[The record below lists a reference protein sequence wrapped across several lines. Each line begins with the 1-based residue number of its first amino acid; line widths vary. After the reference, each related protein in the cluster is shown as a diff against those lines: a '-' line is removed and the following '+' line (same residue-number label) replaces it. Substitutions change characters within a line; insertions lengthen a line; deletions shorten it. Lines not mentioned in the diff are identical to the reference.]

1 MPELPE
7 VETTRRGIA
16 GHLEGKRIEGVV
28 VRNASLRW
36 PVPADLAAS
45 IVGKEVAAVT
55 RRAKYLLIHLGDG
68 HLLFHLGMS
77 GSLRIVDSDM
87 PATKHDHVDIAFSAR
102 DTPANGADAAA
113 RQMLL
118 RFRDPRRF
126 GALLWQSGN
135 GLVHPLLAKL
145 GPEPLS
151 ADFNARQ
158 LHAAF
163 AKRSLPVKVALMDSH
178 IVVGV
183 GNIYASESLFLA
195 GILPLRA
202 ANRLSIADCE
212 KLVGAVI
219 ITLQNAIKAGGS
231 TLKDFVDSEG
241 KPGYFQQQYAV
252 YGRTELP
259 CHQCGTLIRCTRLGQ
274 RSTFWCPYCQ
284 KD

>member
-16 GHLEGKRIEGVV
+16 GHLEGRRVDGVV

-36 PVPADLAAS
+36 PIPTDLATS
-45 IVGKEVAAVT
+45 IVGKSVVAVT
-55 RRAKYLLIHLGDG
+55 RRAKYLLINLGDG

-87 PATKHDHVDIAFSAR
+87 PVAKHDHVDIAFSANN
-102 DTPANGADAAA
+102 TESGSAA
-113 RQMLL
+113 RHTLL

-135 GLVHPLLAKL
+135 LLVHPLLAKL
-145 GPEPLS
+145 GPEPLE
-151 ADFNARQ
+151 DGFNARQ
-158 LHAAF
+158 LHEAF
-163 AKRSLPVKVALMDSH
+163 ATRSLPVKVALMDSH

-183 GNIYASESLFLA
+183 GNIYASESLFHA
-195 GILPLRA
+195 GISPLRA

-252 YGRTELP
+252 YGRTDMP
-259 CHQCGTLIRCTRLGQ
+259 CHQCGTLIRNARLGQ
-274 RSTFWCPYCQ
+274 RSTFWCPHCQ
-284 KD
+284 RE